1 MRGVRIGAAPAQRG
15 FTLLE
20 LVVALA
26 IFALLGAGAYR
37 MLSAV
42 LLANDRAAA
51 RQDEFSRLERAVR
64 MLETDISQA
73 IERSVR
79 TGYGDVEAAFVGAAH
94 SLTLTR
100 GGWPNPR
107 GAARGHLQR
116 VEYYSG
122 SMAEAA
128 VIAGIDVADQ
138 RQRPDVDA
146 GELILIRR
154 FWPVLDRA
162 PDSEATAAALAPVT
176 KLGFRYRD
184 SAGQWSAQWP
194 TAIQRDDAALPT
206 AVEITIG
213 TRLVGD
219 IRRLLAVAGRAAP
232 TAAATARVDG
242 GGSNDVGP

>member
-1 MRGVRIGAAPAQRG
+1 MTAWAKSGRIGAAPAQRG

-79 TGYGDVEAAFVGAAH
+79 AGYGDVEAAFVGTAQ

-107 GAARGHLQR
+107 GAARSHLQR

-122 SMAEAA
+122 SIAET
-128 VIAGIDVADQ
+128 DVADQ
-138 RQRPDVDA
+138 RQRAAADA
-146 GELILIRR
+146 GELVLIRQ

-162 PDSEATAAALAPVT
+162 PDSEATPAVLAPVT

-194 TAIQRDDAALPT
+194 PAIQSGGAALPA

-213 TRLVGD
+213 TRVVGD

-232 TAAATARVDG
+232 TAAATDRVDDSG
-242 GGSNDVGP
+242 GNDVGP